1 MLIVASKT
9 VAKNAGICLGA
20 SSASNY
26 VPLTDGLTTKEAQTV
41 RIARL
46 DNAVVGNNPTANLA
60 RRCMGSGDVE
70 GDFNPVRAIL
80 SLMRPSLFNSI
91 GNDNVDADE
100 EDALNNYDKILIVEE
115 SEEACVGSSREYRRN
130 IIGNNEDDNED
141 DNEICLRIQGADLRR
156 FDKYK
161 KRLHLTTA
169 PPWYKK
175 RMLKQ
180 ECIGVGWVSITSHLL
195 LYTMHHWS
203 CRGYTGSSLI

>member
-1 MLIVASKT
+1 
-9 VAKNAGICLGA
+9 
-20 SSASNY
+20 

-46 DNAVVGNNPTANLA
+46 DDAVVGNNPTANLA

-70 GDFNPVRAIL
+70 GNFNPLRAIL
-80 SLMRPSLFNSI
+80 SSMRPSLFDSI
-91 GNDNVDADE
+91 GDDNVDADE
-100 EDALNNYDKILIVEE
+100 EDALNNYDEILIVEE
-115 SEEACVGSSREYRRN
+115 SEEACVRSSREYRCN
-130 IIGNNEDDNED
+130 IIGNNKDDNED

-175 RMLKQ
+175 HTLKQ
-180 ECIGVGWVSITSHLL
+180 ECIEVGWVSIPSHLL
-195 LYTMHHWS
+195 SVHNASAELQRLY
-203 CRGYTGSSLI
+203 RI